1 MATYTLV
8 NQYVYMNISAEFSCT
23 PWLARWRAALAP
35 RPAYAAAA
43 PLPAVGTEQLAGQ
56 ATGLAVLVKAQGPA
70 SQPTP
75 LQVICLF
82 DNSNP
87 QDIYQSPPA
96 LPAARNGLVHVDQAL
111 GGQLTELRRAGH
123 FRGYP
128 LETLLL
134 RPPAGT
140 VPAARLLLVG
150 LGSRA
155 AATNLESLME
165 QVGLTAM
172 REALHLGVVS
182 YSFAA
187 NVQDGGLA
195 VVPAS
200 LARALLTGT
209 FAAYRT
215 QQYLAARQLG
225 PPPTVRQLTML
236 AGPPTFAHAVA
247 GVEQFFGEQQVG

>member
-1 MATYTLV
+1 M
-8 NQYVYMNISAEFSCT
+8 
-23 PWLARWRAALAP
+23 
-35 RPAYAAAA
+35 
-43 PLPAVGTEQLAGQ
+43 GTEQLAGQ
-56 ATGLAVLVKAQGPA
+56 ADGLAVLVKAQGPA

-82 DNSNP
+82 DSSNP

-111 GGQLTELRRAGH
+111 GGQLTALRRAGH
-123 FRGYP
+123 FRGLP
-128 LETLLL
+128 VETLLL
-134 RPPAGT
+134 TPPAGT
-140 VPAARLLLVG
+140 MPATRLLLLG

-155 AATNLESLME
+155 IAATSLESLLE

-172 REALHLGVVS
+172 REALRLGVAS

-187 NVQDGGLA
+187 NVQDGGLT
-195 VVPAS
+195 VVPAPVTQ
-200 LARALLTGT
+200 ALLTGT

-215 QQYLAARQLG
+215 QQYVAAHQLG

-247 GVEQFFGEQQVG
+247 GVEQFFRYQRAS